1 MDEMGSP
8 IANRVTYCSDLL
20 ATYWEKS
27 LVGLNASIENS
38 LNGTSIVDHQLLD
51 ILNRSSDDNWSP
63 FAMVPGGTILPP
75 GRTHSR
81 MGSSLSGASSLLFN
95 QQQQG
100 GAGDGEDMRRLKYYS
115 YGIALPA
122 ICVLGII
129 GNILNLVVLTRPT
142 MRGPA
147 YVYMRGKPTCDN

>member
-1 MDEMGSP
+1 MDEKINP
-8 IANRVTYCSDLL
+8 IGNRVTYCSDLL
-20 ATYWEKS
+20 AAYWEKS

-51 ILNRSSDDNWSP
+51 ILNRSSDGNWLPS
-63 FAMVPGGTILPP
+63 AMVPGGTILPP

-81 MGSSLSGASSLLFN
+81 MSSSLSGASTLLFN
-95 QQQQG
+95 QQQQD
-100 GAGDGEDMRRLKYYS
+100 GDSEEMRRLKYYS

-129 GNILNLVVLTRPT
+129 GNVLNLVVLTRPT

-147 YVYMRGKPTCDN
+147 YVYMRGKPTCDQ